1 MAFGFLKKLFGSSSS
16 DTKNSSPILSDKEI
30 DKGLLYTDCFTSYNT
45 KGVAIFRMAE
55 GKHQLVQSNLAQ
67 SMTALYVYMWLRK
80 TSVSNNHI
88 YSVLLQSLASDLNVS
103 KNEKISFLKNCF
115 KLNLEVTDPNIDKF
129 YSKGRGIINLI
140 CTMLPFVDM
149 FITKD
154 ASDIVKYAD
163 SKFGPTA
170 QIGGNL
176 SVSPKDLASII
187 VRDMHTGLLRQ

>member
-1 MAFGFLKKLFGSSSS
+1 MAFGFLKKLFGSSS
-16 DTKNSSPILSDKEI
+16 DTSNSSPILSDKEI
-30 DKGLLYTDCFTSYNT
+30 DKGLLYTESFTSFNT
-45 KGVAIFRMAE
+45 KGVAIFKME
-55 GKHQLVQSNLAQ
+55 NGKANLVQSNAAQ

-88 YSVLLQSLASDLNVS
+88 YSVLMESLASDQNVS
-103 KNEKISFLKNCF
+103 KSEKIQFLDNCF
-115 KLNLEVTDPNIDKF
+115 KLNLEASNPNIDKF
-129 YSKGRGIINLI
+129 YTKGRGIINLI

-149 FITKD
+149 FLAKD

-176 SVSPKDLASII
+176 MVSPKDLASII
-187 VRDMHTGLLRQ
+187 VRDMHTGILRN